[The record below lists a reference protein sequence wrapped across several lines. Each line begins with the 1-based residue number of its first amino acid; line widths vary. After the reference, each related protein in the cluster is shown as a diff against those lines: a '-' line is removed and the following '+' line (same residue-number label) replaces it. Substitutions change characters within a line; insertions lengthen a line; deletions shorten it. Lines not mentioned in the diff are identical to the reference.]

1 MRSQIYKNISYK
13 TISDVKFLME
23 QEQTVRDVTI
33 IDNSNSEFQSTTKA
47 IDDIIKP
54 AKNEYKNMQRS
65 ADGNITW
72 SGKYDN
78 KIEWDFDFN
87 SRTFTI
93 TADNEDVTSDDLN
106 KLRKMVDYFSDTLST
121 KKDVFK

>member
-1 MRSQIYKNISYK
+1 MRSQIYKNFKYN
-13 TISDVKFLME
+13 TVSDVKFLME
-23 QEQTVRDVTI
+23 QEQTVRNVTI
-33 IDNSNSEFQSTTKA
+33 IDDSNSEFQNTAKA

-72 SGKYDN
+72 SGKYDD
-78 KIEWDFDFN
+78 KIEWNFDFN

-93 TADNEDVTSDDLN
+93 TANNEDVTSDDLN
-106 KLRKMVDYFSDTLST
+106 RLRKMVDYFSDTLST

>member
-33 IDNSNSEFQSTTKA
+33 IDNSNSEFQNTTKA
-47 IDDIIKP
+47 IDDIITP

>member
-1 MRSQIYKNISYK
+1 MHSQIYKNISYK

-23 QEQTVRDVTI
+23 QEQTVRNVTI

-54 AKNEYKNMQRS
+54 AKNEYRNMQRS

-87 SRTFTI
+87 SRIFTI

>member
-33 IDNSNSEFQSTTKA
+33 IDNSNSEFQNTTKA
-47 IDDIIKP
+47 IDDIITP

-106 KLRKMVDYFSDTLST
+106 KLRKMIDYFSDTLST

>member
-65 ADGNITW
+65 ADDNITW

>member
-1 MRSQIYKNISYK
+1 MRSQIYKNVSYK

-33 IDNSNSEFQSTTKA
+33 IDNSNSEFQNTTKA

-106 KLRKMVDYFSDTLST
+106 MLRKMVDYFSDTLST

>member
-33 IDNSNSEFQSTTKA
+33 IDNSNSEFQNTTKA

-54 AKNEYKNMQRS
+54 AKNEYRNMQRS
-65 ADGNITW
+65 ADDNITW

>member
-1 MRSQIYKNISYK
+1 MRSQIYNNISYK

-33 IDNSNSEFQSTTKA
+33 IDNSNSEFQNTTKA
-47 IDDIIKP
+47 IDDIITP

>member
-23 QEQTVRDVTI
+23 QEQTVRNVTI

-54 AKNEYKNMQRS
+54 AKNEYRNMQRS

-87 SRTFTI
+87 SRIFTI

>member
-1 MRSQIYKNISYK
+1 MRSQIYKNVSYK

-33 IDNSNSEFQSTTKA
+33 IDNSNSEFQNTTKA

-54 AKNEYKNMQRS
+54 AKNEYKNMQRL

-78 KIEWDFDFN
+78 KIEWDFDFD

-106 KLRKMVDYFSDTLST
+106 MLRKMVDYFSDTLST

>member
-54 AKNEYKNMQRS
+54 AKNEYRNMQRS

>member
-33 IDNSNSEFQSTTKA
+33 IDNSNSEFQNTTKA